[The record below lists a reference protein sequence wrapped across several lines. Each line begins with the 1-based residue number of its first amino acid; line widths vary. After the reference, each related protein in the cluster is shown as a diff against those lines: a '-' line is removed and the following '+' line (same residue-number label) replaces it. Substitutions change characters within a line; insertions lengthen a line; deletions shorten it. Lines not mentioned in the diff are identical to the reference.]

1 MTRHFVGNR
10 SRSWFSA
17 RMLHFVVEITFTAGF
32 GRIEPIVPEHRAFL
46 QVGYDRGWLLMS
58 GPKNPRDGG
67 MVIARAPAKADIEA
81 FFRDDPY
88 AKAGVAT
95 YRFTEFNPV
104 KRQAFLE
111 SWSTGA

>member
-1 MTRHFVGNR
+1 
-10 SRSWFSA
+10 
-17 RMLHFVVEITFTAGF
+17 MLHFVVEIAFTAEF
-32 GRIEPIVPEHRAFL
+32 SRIEPIVPEHRAFL

-67 MVIARAPAKADIEA
+67 IVIARAPSKAELET

-104 KRQAFLE
+104 KRTALVE
-111 SWSTGA
+111 SWCAGGD

>member
-1 MTRHFVGNR
+1 
-10 SRSWFSA
+10 
-17 RMLHFVVEITFTAGF
+17 MLHFVVEITFTAELS
-32 GRIEPIVPEHRAFL
+32 RIEPIVAAHRAFL

-67 MVIARAPAKADIEA
+67 MVVARAPGKAELEA

-88 AKAGVAT
+88 AQAGVAT

-111 SWSTGA
+111 SWATGA